1 MKKILSMVLFFIML
15 ISFAAGL
22 AIVSSAQE
30 EGFSVDGI
38 VSAPVAEK
46 TTIAISVTA
55 PADAKLSCIKVEVA
69 FNTDKLTLLQEES
82 EPDYF
87 VGKLIPHQTA
97 MVYITDRK
105 IVLQAVALTGSANDV
120 FPGGTAD
127 FVKLNFKVT
136 EDTIL
141 EEGDITVTVTDATN
155 FDLETFTEKFGTS
168 VTYIKLDTQALEA
181 AIEKAKALDKDLYTT
196 DSFQAVQQAL
206 SIAET
211 VLEKENVTQP
221 EVDSA
226 TVALESAI
234 NNLIKV
240 TIIGIEITAPT
251 KVYYLMGEEF
261 VADGFTVQNI
271 YQNGKKEFTI
281 GIYTVPNMNT
291 IGVKVIDV
299 TVGNFKGS
307 FTIYVSTKGDIN
319 ADGKVSLADVIS
331 AARTAVSSVQNANS
345 AETIYGDVI
354 GNDGKVTLADVLKLA
369 RVSLGVDTID

>member
-1 MKKILSMVLFFIML
+1 MKKILSMVLFFAMI
-15 ISFAAGL
+15 ISFTTGL
-22 AIVSSAQE
+22 TIVSSAQE
-30 EGFSVDGI
+30 GYSVDGI
-38 VSAPVAEK
+38 VSTPIALE
-46 TTIAISVTA
+46 TTVAISVTA
-55 PADAKLSCIKVEVA
+55 PAEAKLVGIVIVVSYNKE
-69 FNTDKLTLLQEES
+69 KLTLIPEQHES
-82 EPDYF
+82 DYF
-87 VGKLIPHQTA
+87 IGDLFPNQRE
-97 MVYITDRK
+97 MVSATNSKITLMSFD
-105 IVLQAVALTGSANDV
+105 LSGSEYNA
-120 FPGGTAD
+120 FPGGTQNY
-127 FVKLNFKVT
+127 VQLNFIVRAGT
-136 EDTIL
+136 TL
-141 EEGDITVTVTDATN
+141 EEGDVSIEVTDAVN
-155 FDLETFTEKFGTS
+155 FNSDTINNRFDANVIYKQ
-168 VTYIKLDTQALEA
+168 LDTSILEA
-181 AIEKAKALDKDLYTT
+181 FIKKAKELNPDVYTA

-211 VLEKENVTQP
+211 VLEKENVTQL